1 LNKFSSIPTKFHPFS
16 SILPTLFNVEK
27 LVRPTLYGD
36 FGVVYIF
43 WKPPGIRDGNRSGG
57 VEMPQAVLLGF
68 AQIAAC
74 QALYLSTPL
83 SLAVDASF
91 LCHMAMVRPSHL
103 AMNKTQGKTSVSKVN
118 SSVLVSSVKSFR
130 SSANSRK
137 VSLQLQFFGFF
148 WFCCLYVF
156 IAGFAEVSQIFISFI
171 EIPRVLVLSS
181 IALR

>member
-1 LNKFSSIPTKFHPFS
+1 MWILYYCGRYHSSKYHIFIHLNKFSSIPTKFHPFS

-103 AMNKTQGKTSVSKVN
+103 AIEQ
-118 SSVLVSSVKSFR
+118 
-130 SSANSRK
+130 NSRK
-137 VSLQLQFFGFF
+137 NLCFKSELFRFGFISQKLQVKCKLKKGEPSTTIF
-148 WFCCLYVF
+148 WFF
-156 IAGFAEVSQIFISFI
+156 
-171 EIPRVLVLSS
+171 LVLLS
-181 IALR
+181 IRFYCWFC